1 MARRTFLRDV
11 VSVLS
16 SNIFAII
23 NGLLVSIIL
32 SRSVGPEG
40 YGIYSAI
47 LVVPLLVMS
56 IIQMG
61 VRGSAI
67 YLIGKKKF
75 SDDVTVSNIIV
86 LLLLTSTIGILVSL
100 LVFALLNNENFT
112 LIMILLVVMLIPSRL
127 ANMYI
132 GGIFLGKEQISRAY
146 MFVWLTV
153 LLDLIAVILFVWL
166 LKLDVAGAIL
176 SALIASYIVTI
187 VVFRI
192 IYREYKIKL
201 KIDRKVSGAILRL
214 GVLFAISFAIIQLNY
229 RIDILILDAMRSE
242 REVGYYSLGVSI
254 AEKLWQLPMAIG
266 VVLMSRTANATDQE
280 MINQSTAKLVRVSI
294 LAEVL
299 AMVILFFIAPL
310 IIPLIWGADFQPSV
324 KLLQYLL
331 PGILFVSL
339 YRILSS
345 RLSGIGLPQISIYVF
360 LPTLVI
366 NVLLNLWWIP
376 VYGAMGAVMATNI
389 SYTIGSIA
397 YVIVY
402 SRVVGMPISE
412 IFKYRKS
419 DFSFIP
425 DLKRKLLNKY
435 GPKK

>member
-16 SNIFAII
+16 SNIFAIV

-32 SRSVGPEG
+32 SRTLGPEG

-56 IIQMG
+56 VIQMG

-67 YLIGKKKF
+67 YLIGNKKF
-75 SDDVTVSNIIV
+75 GDDVTVSNIVV
-86 LLLLTSTIGILVSL
+86 LLLLTSTVGILVSL
-100 LVFALLNNENFT
+100 LVFAILNNENFST
-112 LIMILLVVMLIPSRL
+112 IMIILVVLVIPSRL

-153 LLDLIAVILFVWL
+153 LLNLVAVILFVWL
-166 LKLDVAGAIL
+166 LKLDVVGALL
-176 SALIASYIVTI
+176 SALIASYIVTL

-201 KIDRKVSGAILRL
+201 KIDRNVSGSILRL
-214 GVLFAISFAIIQLNY
+214 GILFAVSFAIIQLNY
-229 RIDILILDAMRSE
+229 RIDILILDALRSE
-242 REVGYYSLGVSI
+242 EEVGYYSLGVAI
-254 AEKLWQLPMAIG
+254 AEKIWQLPLAMG

-280 MINQSTAKLVRVSI
+280 MINQNTAKLLRVSI
-294 LAEVL
+294 LAELL
-299 AMVILFFIAPL
+299 AAICLFFIAPF
-310 IIPLIWGADFQPSV
+310 IVPLIWGAPFQPSV
-324 KLLQYLL
+324 KILQYLL
-331 PGILFVSL
+331 PGILFVSI
-339 YRILSS
+339 YRLLSS

-360 LPTLVI
+360 LPSLVI

-376 VYGAMGAVMATNI
+376 RYGAMGAVMATNV
-389 SYTIGSIA
+389 SYIIA
-397 YVIVY
+397 SIVY
-402 SRVVGMPISE
+402 VFVYASVVKMSVKE
-412 IFKYRKS
+412 IFSYKKT
-419 DFSFIP
+419 DFNFIP
-425 DLKRKLLNKY
+425 ELKKKLLNKY
-435 GPKK
+435 GSSK